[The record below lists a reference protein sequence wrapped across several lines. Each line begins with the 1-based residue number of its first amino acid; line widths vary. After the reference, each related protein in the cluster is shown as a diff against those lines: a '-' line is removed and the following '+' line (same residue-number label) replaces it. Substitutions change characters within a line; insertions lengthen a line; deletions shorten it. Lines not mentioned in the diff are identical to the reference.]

1 MNSCASQ
8 IADIAIIRKLISN
21 TLEEN
26 PRYNHL
32 KALHH
37 VLKHPFESSIKAK
50 VEVTPNNSILK
61 LVLLHPLEA
70 LAKRRVACLLPLLGL
85 ALQLPLHTLP
95 LADLAVD

>member
-1 MNSCASQ
+1 M
-8 IADIAIIRKLISN
+8 AIIKTLILN

-26 PRYNHL
+26 PRRNHL
-32 KALHH
+32 EALHH
-37 VLKHPFESSIKAK
+37 VLKHPFILSISAR

-70 LAKRRVACLLPLLGL
+70 LAKRRVACFLPLLGL